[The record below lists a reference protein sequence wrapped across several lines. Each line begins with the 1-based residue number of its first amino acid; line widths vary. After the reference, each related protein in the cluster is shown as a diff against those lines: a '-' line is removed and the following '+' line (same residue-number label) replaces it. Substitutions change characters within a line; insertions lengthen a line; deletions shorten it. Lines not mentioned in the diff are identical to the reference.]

1 MQWTIHLLY
10 CSYLERMNRIIQYTS
25 HPFYLLI
32 ELLLVYRTL
41 FGEII
46 FEPLGVSAVIVDL
59 VVGIH
64 LLQLLFPCHV
74 QLLVEP
80 ISGALAAE
88 WGALLWGASDSP
100 VVPEVCC
107 EWRLRPVSLH
117 PPSHC
122 CPVIGIPDAAIYPH
136 WLIGWV
142 RDTVHQIVLDLPDQ
156 LVINKDSATQQH
168 SYC

>member
-64 LLQLLFPCHV
+64 LL
-74 QLLVEP
+74 
-80 ISGALAAE
+80 
-88 WGALLWGASDSP
+88 
-100 VVPEVCC
+100 
-107 EWRLRPVSLH
+107 
-117 PPSHC
+117 
-122 CPVIGIPDAAIYPH
+122 
-136 WLIGWV
+136 
-142 RDTVHQIVLDLPDQ
+142 
-156 LVINKDSATQQH
+156 
-168 SYC
+168 